1 MACLPNIYA
10 RPVREIDAESAWSAL
25 WTGEWTVVDHVEDPP
40 SHAIVCDPAPSRPV
54 EPLLTRDEIELAVG
68 RARGVALKAMA
79 ADSGRSMTSVSNLL
93 TRVRKKL
100 MLRGDAQLVFLF
112 GGVDREDVVPPPAG
126 LRAILEGYGPDE
138 RLFLYYRCPSWRL
151 PPTLSVA
158 ERTVVLDL
166 LDGASRRDI
175 AFSRGTSPR
184 TVANQM
190 ASIFR
195 KFRVNSRVELLAAL
209 RSRQEQDVP

>member
-1 MACLPNIYA
+1 MPNA
-10 RPVREIDAESAWSAL
+10 FVRPVREIEAENAWSSL
-25 WTGEWTVVDHVEDPP
+25 WAGEWTVVDHLEGP
-40 SHAIVCDPAPSRPV
+40 SHTIICDPVRSRPV
-54 EPLLTRDEIELAVG
+54 TPLLSPDEIQVAVA
-68 RARGVALKAMA
+68 RARGIGLKAVA
-79 ADSGRSMTSVSNLL
+79 ADSGRSMTTVSNLL
-93 TRVRKKL
+93 ARVRRKL
-100 MLRGDAQLVFLF
+100 ILRGDAQLVFLF
-112 GGVDREDVVPPPAG
+112 GGADREDVVPTPAG
-126 LRAILEGYGPDE
+126 LQALVEGYGPDE

-158 ERTVVLDL
+158 ERTVALDL

-195 KFRVNSRVELLAAL
+195 KLRVSSRVELLAAL
-209 RSRQEQDVP
+209 RSRQGQDAP

>member
-1 MACLPNIYA
+1 MVCMPNAYA
-10 RPVREIDAESAWSAL
+10 HPEREIDAESAWSAL
-25 WTGEWTVVDHVEDPP
+25 WAGEWTVVEHLEAPP
-40 SHAIVCDPAPSRPV
+40 SHALVCDPVRSRPIT
-54 EPLLTRDEIELAVG
+54 PLLSQDEIELAVG
-68 RARGVALKAMA
+68 RARGVALKAIA
-79 ADSGRSMTSVSNLL
+79 ADSGRSTTTVCNLL
-93 TRVRKKL
+93 ARVRRKL
-100 MLRGDAQLVFLF
+100 MLRGDARLVFLF
-112 GGVDREDVVPPPAG
+112 GGADGGGLIPPPAG
-126 LRAILEGYGPDE
+126 LRAVVEGYGPDE

-195 KFRVNSRVELLAAL
+195 KLRVGSRVELLAAL
-209 RSRQEQDVP
+209 RSRQGQEAP